1 MANTRGEKV
10 NFLKQFHDEKSL
22 QLQKLSAV
30 QFMEVWMHYDK
41 DGKLIKTFKCQG
53 YQDGTNIYL
62 EIFHQSWLPH
72 LL

>member
-30 QFMEVWMHYDK
+30 QFMEVWLHYDK
-41 DGKLIKTFKCQG
+41 DGKMVKTSICQG
-53 YQDGTNIYL
+53 YQGRVLNEVKFLTF
-62 EIFHQSWLPH
+62 ES
-72 LL
+72 